1 MMIVRVDTPGLQYD
15 INAIVKAFYPD
26 RDVRVLEPDLSVHDE
41 SVLSLP
47 MFMEVRF
54 PGDPVTDDP
63 ERKPDKT
70 DGSDDIESAATG
82 HICVADKQFEFRA
95 DPQIGAKNSFKLRLY
110 DVMCEITGRT
120 LPWGNLTG
128 VRPTKI
134 AMTRIKNGESDDEI
148 LEFMRGYHRVSNPKS
163 DLALDIA
170 HRELTLL
177 DRLDHRN
184 GYSLYI
190 GIPFCPTTC
199 LYCSFTSSPIGA
211 WRDREDTYLEA
222 LYAEIDYLADASCRG
237 VFRSYPDTIY
247 IGGGTPTSLDEEHLE
262 KLLKYLCEKIDVGSA
277 LEFTCEA
284 GRPDSITAGKLAI
297 MKKYGVTRISINPQT
312 MQQKTLDII
321 GRRATPSQ
329 VRDAFNLAREAGFDN
344 INMDIILGLP
354 GEGADEVSDT
364 LRQISDMQPD
374 SLTVHSLAI
383 KRASA
388 LKQHLDEIG
397 IEALKNTDETM
408 TLAASAAGNMGM
420 KPYYLY
426 RQKNMSG
433 NFENTGYATPG
444 KECLY
449 NILIME
455 EIQSIV
461 ALGAGSISKRV
472 DYPLNPE
479 STDKSDIPVNISRA
493 ENLKDIESYIARID
507 EMIERKR
514 ELFEK

>member
-1 MMIVRVDTPGLQYD
+1 MLSAEEKGKMMIVRVDTPGLQYD

-26 RDVRVLEPDLSVHDE
+26 RDVRVLEPDCPVHDE
-41 SVLSLP
+41 SILSLP
-47 MFMEVRF
+47 VYMDVKF
-54 PGDPVTDDP
+54 PQEMVS
-63 ERKPDKT
+63 
-70 DGSDDIESAATG
+70 DGSERDTFDSFGTG
-82 HICVADKQFEFRA
+82 RICVADREFEFDI
-95 DPQIGAKNSFKLRLY
+95 DPQTGAKNSFKLKLY
-110 DVMCEITGRT
+110 DVMCEITGRS

-134 AMTRIKNGESDDEI
+134 AMTRIKNGESDDRI
-148 LEFMRGYHRVSNPKS
+148 LEFMQGYHRVSVEKS

-170 HRELTLL
+170 HRELNLINK
-177 DRLDHRN
+177 LDHRS

-211 WRDREDTYLEA
+211 WRDRVDTYLEA
-222 LYAEIDYLADASCRG
+222 LYAEIDYLADAVSRG
-237 VFRSYPDTIY
+237 VFRSHPDTVY

-262 KLLKYLCEKIDVGSA
+262 KLLKYLCERIDTRSA
-277 LEFTCEA
+277 LEFTSEA
-284 GRPDSITAGKLAI
+284 GRPDSITADKLAI

-321 GRRATPSQ
+321 GRRATPEQ
-329 VRDAFNLAREAGFDN
+329 VRTAFALAREAGFDN

-354 GEGADEVSDT
+354 GEGTEEVSDT
-364 LRQISDMQPD
+364 LNEICAMHPD

-408 TLAASAAGNMGM
+408 ALAASSADNMGM

-433 NFENTGYATPG
+433 NFENTGYSNPG

-455 EIQSIV
+455 EVQSIV

-472 DYPLNPE
+472 DYH
-479 STDKSDIPVNISRA
+479 DGVDSDIPVNISRA
-493 ENLKDIESYIARID
+493 ENLKDIESYITRID
-507 EMIERKR
+507 EMIARKT
-514 ELFEK
+514 ELFE